1 MFRTAAVAL
10 LVIGGLLVASP
21 ANGEEKKMTVAV
33 KRVTPVL
40 FVEKVEPCLEFWE
53 QLGFKRA
60 MEVPDGE
67 ALAFAAVQKDGVE
80 IMYQSFA
87 SAMKDASASAA
98 IRQRLE
104 SHAFLYVEVAD
115 RTRSWPDCR
124 ARNWRSKNTLRFT
137 GPWKSW
143 CAIPAGTSLLS
154 RSLGRAGIKTF

>member
-1 MFRTAAVAL
+1 MFRTAAIAL

-98 IRQRLE
+98 IRQR
-104 SHAFLYVEVAD
+104 
-115 RTRSWPDCR
+115 
-124 ARNWRSKNTLRFT
+124 
-137 GPWKSW
+137 
-143 CAIPAGTSLLS
+143 
-154 RSLGRAGIKTF
+154 